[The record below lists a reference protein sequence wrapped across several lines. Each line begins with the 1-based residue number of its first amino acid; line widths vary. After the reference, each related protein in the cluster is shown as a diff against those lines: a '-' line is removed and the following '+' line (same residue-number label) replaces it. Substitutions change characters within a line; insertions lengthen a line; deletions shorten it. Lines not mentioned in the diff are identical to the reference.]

1 MFFLVDISITRVI
14 LCFMKTAIS
23 IPEPIFQAAEEMAHS
38 LGISR
43 SELFS
48 TAMAEYL
55 ENYKYQ
61 NVTDSLN
68 EVYKLND
75 SALDDELTKMQF
87 NSIQEEDWL

>member
-1 MFFLVDISITRVI
+1 
-14 LCFMKTAIS
+14 MKTAIS
-23 IPEPIFQAAEEMAHS
+23 IPEPIFQAAEEMAHN

-87 NSIQEEDWL
+87 NSIQEEDWS

>member
-1 MFFLVDISITRVI
+1 
-14 LCFMKTAIS
+14 MKTAIS
-23 IPEPIFQAAEEMAHS
+23 ISEPIFQAAEEMAHN
-38 LGISR
+38 LGVSR

-55 ENYKYQ
+55 ENHKYQ

-75 SALDDELTKMQF
+75 SALDDELFNMQL
-87 NSIQEEDWL
+87 SSVQEQDWP